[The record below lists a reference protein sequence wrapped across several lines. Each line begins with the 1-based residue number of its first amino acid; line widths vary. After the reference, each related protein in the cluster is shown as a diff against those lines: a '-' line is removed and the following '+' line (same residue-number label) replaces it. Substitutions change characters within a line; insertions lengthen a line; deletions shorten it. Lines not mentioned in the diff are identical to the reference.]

1 MTLQSQHIPIM
12 IHNLRAAKGWRFRD
26 MVNWHR
32 LVKPLRGLES
42 DASRLEL
49 YPLMFDLCTRFSV
62 TYQPAAETI
71 PTRIPPR
78 KPSKPGQPRVALFVD
93 APEHLSGV
101 AVTISN
107 WVQQAEAQGLDLTPL
122 TAGTGALPGA
132 VEFQKMGTLEL
143 QNYAGMRLHVPQ
155 VGEVMDYM
163 ESAGFDMVHISTPGP
178 MGLLGVL
185 AARSLGLPLSG
196 TYHTD
201 FPRYAVKLSG
211 DPSVEEGSWNFMRWF
226 YGQMDRVACPS
237 RATLEDLAEHG
248 FDRSRLRVVG
258 RGVKSHLFHPEKRDT
273 RLREDWGP
281 QPHKLLYVG
290 RISEE
295 KNLDCLV
302 YSFQQLCQIRQDTQL
317 IVVGEGPYLD
327 TLQSKLDGFP
337 VVFTGRQTGEELQR
351 IYASCDL
358 FVFPSETDTFGVVLM
373 EAQSS
378 GLPVVVSGKSGTR
391 YAMREGITGRV
402 VRPMTPED
410 LCRELDFLLSD
421 PEMLTTMSH
430 EARAHAEDNTQEK
443 AFETFWRFHQDQR
456 QPSSSPLE
464 TPA

>member
-1 MTLQSQHIPIM
+1 MTIQSQHIPIM

-32 LVKPLRGLES
+32 LVKPLRGLEAE
-42 DASRLEL
+42 ASKLEL

-62 TYQPAAETI
+62 SYEAAHDARPTNI
-71 PTRIPPR
+71 PER
-78 KPSKPGQPRVALFVD
+78 KPSRPGQPKVALFVD

-101 AVTISN
+101 AVTIGN
-107 WVQQAEAQGLDLTPL
+107 WVQQAEARGLDLTVL
-122 TAGTGALPGA
+122 TAGQSSLPRA

-143 QNYAGMRLHVPQ
+143 KNYAGMRLHVPH
-155 VGEVMDYM
+155 VSEVMEYIQ
-163 ESAGFDMVHISTPGP
+163 SAGFDMIHISTPGP
-178 MGLLGVL
+178 VGLLGLL

-211 DPSVEEGSWNFMRWF
+211 DPEVEEGSWNFMRWF

-237 RATLEDLAEHG
+237 QATLEDLADHR
-248 FDRSRLRVVG
+248 FDRSKLRVVG
-258 RGVKSHLFHPEKRDT
+258 RGVKSHLFHPEKRDHT
-273 RLREDWGP
+273 LRETWGP

-302 YSFQQLCQIRQDTQL
+302 YSFQQLCQIRNDVQL
-317 IVVGEGPYLD
+317 IVVGEGPYLE
-327 TLQSKLDGFP
+327 TLQAKLLGFP
-337 VVFTGRQTGEELQR
+337 VVFTGRQTGEDLQR

-358 FVFPSETDTFGVVLM
+358 FGFPSETDTFGVVLM

-391 YAMREGITGRV
+391 FAMKEDITGRV
-402 VRPMTPED
+402 VRPMTPEG
-410 LCRELDFLLSD
+410 LCTCINDILDSPETLAGMQQAARE
-421 PEMLTTMSH
+421 
-430 EARAHAEDNTQEK
+430 HAEDNTQEK
-443 AFETFWRFHQDQR
+443 AFETFWKFFREQQL
-456 QPSSSPLE
+456 SPTPTLE
-464 TPA
+464 TVV